1 LNCSAGTTR
10 DNIYKIPDFIRI
22 IEDLENDPNC
32 NSVGNNIDI
41 FTVYDESRLFFPT
54 LENIKLIDLETL
66 TSCELLALK
75 FCCTNQKTKIQKL
88 LKKGRF

>member
-1 LNCSAGTTR
+1 MNCSAGTTR

-32 NSVGNNIDI
+32 DSIGNNIDI

-54 LENIKLIDLETL
+54 LENLKLIDLETL

-75 FCCTNQKTKIQKL
+75 FCCTNQKIKIQKL

>member
-1 LNCSAGTTR
+1 MNCSAGTTR

-22 IEDLENDPNC
+22 IEDLENDPNYD
-32 NSVGNNIDI
+32 SIGNNIDI

-54 LENIKLIDLETL
+54 LENLKLIDLETL

-75 FCCTNQKTKIQKL
+75 FCCTNQKIKIQKL

>member
-1 LNCSAGTTR
+1 MNCSAGTTR

-75 FCCTNQKTKIQKL
+75 FCCTNQKIKIQKL

>member
-1 LNCSAGTTR
+1 MNCSAGTTR

-32 NSVGNNIDI
+32 NSIGNNIDI

-54 LENIKLIDLETL
+54 LENLKLIDLETL

-75 FCCTNQKTKIQKL
+75 FCCTNQKIKIQKL

>member
-1 LNCSAGTTR
+1 MNCSAGTTR